1 MVRRTN
7 AKQTNESNTEVADK
21 PSKPKQTT
29 APSKR
34 VKKQIDPHRLVPC
47 KNVTSGGVTYQSK
60 KTGNEYRWEEPGDI
74 EDVEVQELKTMV
86 SSNKSYTHT
95 PWILIDEEDDED
107 VIEYLGLKR
116 LYDTLIL
123 PDEIDD
129 LLLYAESH
137 ALESRLEKL
146 PKGSQAMVR
155 DRAIE
160 LRKSN
165 QLDSIGI
172 IQTIKKYLKIDL
184 LEIK

>member
-7 AKQTNESNTEVADK
+7 TKQVNEENTEVVEK
-21 PSKPKQTT
+21 EVKPKRHTT
-29 APSKR
+29 PAKKVR
-34 VKKQIDPHRLVPC
+34 KQIDPHRLVPC
-47 KNVTSGGVTYQSK
+47 KNVTSGGVTYRSK
-60 KTGNEYRWEEPGDI
+60 KTGNEYRWELPGDV
-74 EDVEVQELKTMV
+74 EDVEVQELRTMV

-95 PWILIDEEDDED
+95 PWILIDEEEDAD

-116 LYDTLIL
+116 LYSDLIL

-129 LLLYAESH
+129 LLLYAGSQ
-137 ALESRLEKL
+137 ALEERLEKL
-146 PKGSQAMVR
+146 PKGSQAMIR

-160 LRKSN
+160 LRKNN

-172 IQTIKKYLKIDL
+172 IQVIKKYIKIDL